1 MKLRLRNF
9 MNVLKFDTDS
19 CDFFLVERKKKNCG
33 RVQERDKGRRG

>member
-1 MKLRLRNF
+1 

-19 CDFFLVERKKKNCG
+19 CDFFLVKRKNKNCG